1 MHFRQRDHLKRHL
14 LKSHHEGTWWICNIC
29 QKKYF
34 NSYELKRHLL
44 RHDSVKSFVCS
55 ECEKCFCTS
64 SDLKRHQS
72 VHSVV
77 KQFCCGLCGKD
88 FKHKCT
94 VKMHFRKCVQ
104 IQNTWFCGIYEC
116 LVLYIFLWHM
126 GGATSFKPCML
137 ISSPLPSPLLPYPPT
152 AILPSIPF
160 PSLPVLGGR
169 VPIPLIPSP
178 SFPSLPFSPS
188 PGVPTPQ
195 PARGSG
201 ESYKLPQWGLGKPQ
215 PTNDLV
221 HIWAKRSSSGGN
233 SFCAFHK
240 NKCNCLQ
247 LWGRRQH

>member
-77 KQFCCGLCGKD
+77 KQFCCSLCGKD
-88 FKHKCT
+88 FKHKYT

-104 IQNTWFCGIYEC
+104 IQNTWFCGSFVF
-116 LVLYIFLWHM
+116 LVLYIFLWQR
-126 GGATSFKPCML
+126 TSWCSVYCSYVYVNEWVCGETL
-137 ISSPLPSPLLPYPPT
+137 IFSL
-152 AILPSIPF
+152 SIVINIV
-160 PSLPVLGGR
+160 SVRGR
-169 VPIPLIPSP
+169 IMDSGNTLI
-178 SFPSLPFSPS
+178 
-188 PGVPTPQ
+188 
-195 PARGSG
+195 
-201 ESYKLPQWGLGKPQ
+201 
-215 PTNDLV
+215 
-221 HIWAKRSSSGGN
+221 
-233 SFCAFHK
+233 
-240 NKCNCLQ
+240 
-247 LWGRRQH
+247 